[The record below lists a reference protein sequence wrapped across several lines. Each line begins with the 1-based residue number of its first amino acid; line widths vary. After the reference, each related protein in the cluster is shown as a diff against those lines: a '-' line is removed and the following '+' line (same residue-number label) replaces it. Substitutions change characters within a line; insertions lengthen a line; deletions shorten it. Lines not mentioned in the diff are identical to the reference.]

1 MSSEPRAAE
10 QVRRSIELLWGGGA
24 RPARGPKP
32 SLTLDEIVRVA
43 IAVADR
49 DGIDGLSMRRVA
61 GELGVG
67 TMSLYR
73 YVPGKAE
80 LLAIMLDKVTDPHED
95 LARYEGGDWR
105 GVVDKAA
112 RGSYGLYL
120 AHPWLLQ
127 VNWTRPVIGPN
138 TLAGIELFMRAL
150 DGLGLTDKERLSV
163 VMLLDAFVVGQARQ
177 RIQYEAV
184 VAESGISDEE
194 FWGQQY
200 PFLEKAMLSGNYPAM
215 AALGEDTFDVGWD
228 DSFDFGLARLLDGVA
243 ALVASR
249 SHAPP
254 PPAARPG
261 RGT

>member
-1 MSSEPRAAE
+1 MSSEPTAVE
-10 QVRRSIELLWGGGA
+10 QVRRSIELLWRGGA

-32 SLTLDEIVRVA
+32 GLTLDEIVRVA

-61 GELGVG
+61 GELGAG

-80 LLAIMLDKVTDPHED
+80 LLALMLDKVSDPHLD
-95 LARYEGGDWR
+95 IGGDWR
-105 GVVDKAA
+105 AVVDRAA

-127 VNWTRPVIGPN
+127 VNWTRPVMGPN
-138 TLAGIELFMRAL
+138 TLAGMELFMRAL

-163 VMLLDAFVVGQARQ
+163 VMLVDAFVVGQARQ

-200 PFLEKAMLSGNYPAM
+200 PFLEKAMLSGDYPAM
-215 AALGEDTFDVGWD
+215 AALGADTFDVGWEE
-228 DSFDFGLARLLDGVA
+228 SFDFGLGRLLDGVA

-249 SHAPP
+249 KPRGRRG
-254 PPAARPG
+254 ARG
-261 RGT
+261 

>member
-1 MSSEPRAAE
+1 MSSEPTAAE
-10 QVRRSIELLWGGGA
+10 PGVGEPEAVAQVRRSIELLWGGGA

-32 SLTLDEIVRVA
+32 SLTLDEIIRVA

-61 GELGVG
+61 GELSVG

-80 LLAIMLDKVTDPHED
+80 LLALMLDRVTDPD
-95 LARYEGGDWR
+95 MDCGGDWR
-105 GVVDKAA
+105 VVVDQAA

-150 DGLGLTDKERLSV
+150 DGLGLTDRERLSV
-163 VMLLDAFVVGQARQ
+163 VMLIDAFVVGQARQ

-184 VAESGISDEE
+184 VAESGISDVE
-194 FWGQQY
+194 FWGQQL
-200 PFLEKAMLSGNYPAM
+200 PFLEKAMLSGDYPAM
-215 AALGEDTFDVGWD
+215 AALGEDTFDVGWEE
-228 DSFDFGLARLLDGVA
+228 SFDFGLARLLDGVA
-243 ALVASR
+243 VLVASR
-249 SHAPP
+249 GP
-254 PPAARPG
+254 
-261 RGT
+261 RG